1 MQTNIGNTN
10 ITIKVKHTH
19 VERVKRAIRKGERLI
34 LWHHIT
40 HFVPTN
46 VHLER
51 WKDGMDHSVL
61 LNHKTDRRLP
71 QEVSLTGNKFEF
83 SIGGGDFAIEID
95 EAEVV
100 AH

>member
-1 MQTNIGNTN
+1 
-10 ITIKVKHTH
+10 
-19 VERVKRAIRKGERLI
+19 
-34 LWHHIT
+34 
-40 HFVPTN
+40 
-46 VHLER
+46 
-51 WKDGMDHSVL
+51 MDHSVL